1 METNPF
7 LRSPI
12 GNIVRSR
19 TEIYNNLQLELD
31 LVETRLAEI
40 ERMVTSLSAG
50 RLDKN
55 LISPKKLRQ
64 TLHSIERQLP
74 KNYTL
79 LFSPNE
85 ALWPYY
91 SLLST
96 TASFDERLE
105 GAVMHLSIPLID
117 LGAIMD
123 LHRVHSLPLKVK
135 DGYSVTADV
144 DTEYLVTDT
153 TRKYFLELHKNDF
166 QDCQVY
172 HMYIP
177 YRTYNTVFIVKLSFY
192 TLYYSV
198 SLYLFSDISLQRR

>member
-40 ERMVTSLSAG
+40 ERMVTTLSAG

-55 LISPKKLRQ
+55 LIPPSKLRH
-64 TLHSIERQLP
+64 TLLSIERQLP
-74 KNYTL
+74 QNYTL

-91 SLLST
+91 SLLSAT
-96 TASFDERLE
+96 VSFDERLE

-123 LHRVHSLPLKVK
+123 LHRVHNLPLKVK
-135 DGYSVTADV
+135 DGYSVTADIE
-144 DTEYLVTDT
+144 TEYLVTDT
-153 TRKYFLELHKNDF
+153 TRKYFLEMHKDDF
-166 QDCQVY
+166 QDCQVS
-172 HMYIP
+172 
-177 YRTYNTVFIVKLSFY
+177 NFVLLSY
-192 TLYYSV
+192 ASAHG
-198 SLYLFSDISLQRR
+198 

>member
-31 LVETRLAEI
+31 LVETRLAEV

-55 LISPKKLRQ
+55 LITPNKLRQ
-64 TLHSIERQLP
+64 TLHNIEMQLP
-74 KNYTL
+74 ENYTL
-79 LFSPNE
+79 LFSANE
-85 ALWPYY
+85 PLWPYY
-91 SLLST
+91 SLLSAS
-96 TASFDERLE
+96 ASFDDELE
-105 GAVMHLSIPLID
+105 GAMMHLSIPLID

-123 LHRVHSLPLKVK
+123 LHRVHNLPLKVK
-135 DGYSVTADV
+135 DGYSVTADI

-153 TRKYFLELHKNDF
+153 TRKYFLELHKDDF

-172 HMYIP
+172 QIDQLRYH
-177 YRTYNTVFIVKLSFY
+177 VFFKCKEW
-192 TLYYSV
+192 
-198 SLYLFSDISLQRR
+198 

>member
-40 ERMVTSLSAG
+40 ERMVTTLSAG

-55 LISPKKLRQ
+55 LIPPSKLRH
-64 TLHSIERQLP
+64 TLLSIEKQLP
-74 KNYTL
+74 QNYTL

-91 SLLST
+91 SLLSAT
-96 TASFDERLE
+96 VSFDERLE

-123 LHRVHSLPLKVK
+123 LHRVHNLPLKVK
-135 DGYSVTADV
+135 DGYSVTADIE
-144 DTEYLVTDT
+144 TEYLVTDT
-153 TRKYFLELHKNDF
+153 TRKYFLEMHKDDF
-166 QDCQVY
+166 QDCQVSNFVLLSY
-172 HMYIP
+172 ASAKIP
-177 YRTYNTVFIVKLSFY
+177 
-192 TLYYSV
+192 
-198 SLYLFSDISLQRR
+198 

>member
-31 LVETRLAEI
+31 LVETRLAEV

-55 LISPKKLRQ
+55 LISPNKLRQ
-64 TLHSIERQLP
+64 TLHSIEMQLP
-74 KNYTL
+74 ENYTL
-79 LFSPNE
+79 LFSPSDS
-85 ALWPYY
+85 LWPYY
-91 SLLST
+91 SLLSA
-96 TASFDERLE
+96 TASFDDELE
-105 GAVMHLSIPLID
+105 GAMMHLSIPLID

-123 LHRVHSLPLKVK
+123 LHRVHNLPLKVK

-153 TRKYFLELHKNDF
+153 TRKYFLELHKDDF

-172 HMYIP
+172 QIDQLRYP
-177 YRTYNTVFIVKLSFY
+177 VFFICKNAILVKSCLN
-192 TLYYSV
+192 
-198 SLYLFSDISLQRR
+198 